1 MPGSTLVRDV
11 MSTPVVT
18 LRPDDKVEHAAD
30 VLAEKNVGSLPVVDD
45 DGKLLGIL
53 RDDDLIA
60 SEARVHVP
68 TFINFLGLG
77 MAFPGRDEAP
87 RARAEEDRGRDGAR
101 RHADRSADRLARRD
115 ARRRRDDHARPRRQ
129 QRSGRRRR
137 RRRSSASSPAPTS
150 SASSPGP
157 PECGPLTWT
166 RSGRCGPRSTS
177 RRCARTCDRCARSSR
192 RRRCAR
198 S

>member
-30 VLAEKNVGSLPVVDD
+30 VLADKNVGSLPVVDA
-45 DGKLLGIL
+45 DGKLLGVL

-77 MAFPGRDEAP
+77 MPFPGEMKHLEQELKKIAGATLRDVMQVDVPTVAP
-87 RARAEEDRGRDGAR
+87 DATLEDVATTMHDRGVNSVPVLDADGKVVGIVARADIVRFI
-101 RHADRSADRLARRD
+101 
-115 ARRRRDDHARPRRQ
+115 
-129 QRSGRRRR
+129 
-137 RRRSSASSPAPTS
+137 
-150 SASSPGP
+150 
-157 PECGPLTWT
+157 
-166 RSGRCGPRSTS
+166 
-177 RRCARTCDRCARSSR
+177 ARTT
-192 RRRCAR
+192 
-198 S
+198 

>member
-30 VLAEKNVGSLPVVDD
+30 VLADKNVGSLPVVDA
-45 DGKLLGIL
+45 DGKLLGVL

-77 MAFPGRDEAP
+77 MPFPGEMKHLEHELKKIAGATARDVMQADPPTISPEQTLEDAATTMHERGANTLP
-87 RARAEEDRGRDGAR
+87 VVDGENKVVGIVARADI
-101 RHADRSADRLARRD
+101 
-115 ARRRRDDHARPRRQ
+115 
-129 QRSGRRRR
+129 
-137 RRRSSASSPAPTS
+137 
-150 SASSPGP
+150 
-157 PECGPLTWT
+157 
-166 RSGRCGPRSTS
+166 
-177 RRCARTCDRCARSSR
+177 
-192 RRRCAR
+192 
-198 S
+198 

>member
-30 VLAEKNVGSLPVVDD
+30 LLAEKNVGSLPVVDD
-45 DGKLLGIL
+45 DGKLAGIL

-77 MAFPGRDEAP
+77 MAFPGEMKHLERELKKIAGATVREIMQTDPPTVTPDATLEDVATIMHDRGVNSVP
-87 RARAEEDRGRDGAR
+87 VVDADNKVVGIVARADIVRFI
-101 RHADRSADRLARRD
+101 
-115 ARRRRDDHARPRRQ
+115 
-129 QRSGRRRR
+129 
-137 RRRSSASSPAPTS
+137 
-150 SASSPGP
+150 
-157 PECGPLTWT
+157 
-166 RSGRCGPRSTS
+166 
-177 RRCARTCDRCARSSR
+177 ARTT
-192 RRRCAR
+192 
-198 S
+198 